1 MATNVTSL
9 VPTEVTSQVRT
20 ETTLGRVA
28 GNRWIQL
35 VCGIIAMIVISNYQY
50 AFTLFTPGMKQT
62 FTGVPYAKIAA
73 IFSAFILFET
83 WPMPVA
89 GYFVDKFGIRKLM
102 TFGATCIALG
112 WILGGTIAK
121 SPLDLYIYYGV
132 IAGTGAGI
140 IYISCV
146 ANAVKWF
153 PDKRGLAVGL
163 TAAGFGG
170 GAALTIMP
178 IASTIHIMG
187 WATAM
192 AVWGLGQGI
201 IAFAAA
207 LVLRHPPSG
216 WAPAG
221 WVASA
226 KPVHTGVAQSNVNF
240 TWIQTLG
247 RPEFY
252 LLYTMFFFSCAGGL
266 IATGNL
272 SQIAKSLHVSEAKIW
287 GLAIVPLAATL
298 TSLCNALS
306 RIVWGSVSDQ
316 LGREYTMCLTFGV
329 EAVLVFLVTR
339 IAGTPIGFLVLFSFI
354 FLFWGEIYS
363 LFSATTGDIFGPKNA
378 SANYGMV
385 YTAKGLASIF
395 AGFGAAT
402 LAAYFGGSFAMAFYV
417 SAVLCGIAAIFS
429 LFVLRPLVR
438 GRISHEVRVAEG
450 MALSAALA
458 QAISAKEKNKNN
470 KETQDEKHPA
480 VVSR

>member
-1 MATNVTSL
+1 MATSVTSL
-9 VPTEVTSQVRT
+9 VPTEIPSKLRQ
-20 ETTLGRVA
+20 ETTLSRFA

-121 SPLDLYIYYGV
+121 SPIDLYIYYGV

-178 IASTIHIMG
+178 IASTIHSMG

-192 AVWGLGQGI
+192 AVWGLGQGLV
-201 IAFAAA
+201 ACAAA
-207 LVLRHPPSG
+207 LILHHPPSG

-221 WVASA
+221 WDPSS
-226 KPVHTGVAQSNVNF
+226 KTIHTGVAQSKVNF

-272 SQIAKSLHVSEAKIW
+272 SQIAKSLHVSDAKIW

-298 TSLCNALS
+298 TSLCNAVS
-306 RIVWGSVSDQ
+306 RIVWGSVSDR
-316 LGREYTMCLTFGV
+316 LGREYTMFLTFGV

-339 IAGTPIGFLVLFSFI
+339 IAGTPVGFLALFSFI

-363 LFSATTGDIFGPKNA
+363 LFSATTGDVFGPKNA

-395 AGFGAAT
+395 AGFGAAA
-402 LAAYFGGSFAMAFYV
+402 LAAYFGGSFAVAFYI
-417 SAVLCGIAAIFS
+417 SAALCGIAAILS
-429 LFVLRPLVR
+429 
-438 GRISHEVRVAEG
+438 
-450 MALSAALA
+450 LSALKPLIRSRIAREDPRPEPIRIRTVLA
-458 QAISAKEKNKNN
+458 PIPTAAKMK
-470 KETQDEKHPA
+470 DEKPVA
-480 VVSR
+480 KAG